1 MREFGLDLSVGPWS
15 LQFVHICLVPPN
27 SGRYAVW
34 LRLSAMRCLAWPSA
48 EPRLG
53 AIRTKIIFVSLKTR
67 LHFVPEAKVQQA
79 CSPPHRSPILATSG
93 TVSMPSLGS
102 RHMTRNRRTPKYK
115 GGANIAP
122 FIYMTGRWD
131 DKRPRPSGTTK
142 ATSVWDDKGHVRL
155 ERQRPHPSGTTKAT
169 SVWLPLF
176 IDPKRP
182 LPVRV
187 VRSAGGGLAGG

>member
-1 MREFGLDLSVGPWS
+1 
-15 LQFVHICLVPPN
+15 VPPN

-102 RHMTRNRRTPKYK
+102 RQIYDSQSTYTKVQ
-115 GGANIAP
+115 GGINYRAVHLHDWP
-122 FIYMTGRWD
+122 LGRL
-131 DKRPRPSGTTK
+131 RPHPSGTTK